1 MWRPG
6 VVLLIA
12 CAPAIAVADESHV
25 SERSVELQ
33 VDGGLS
39 VIAAGVE
46 VPVSA
51 HWSAMLGAG
60 VFGSYFLPWFDA
72 GDNTIGVIAD
82 ARATWFHKPHGSSL
96 YITPYVRS
104 GVTSGTNDDLHR
116 DGRGPVLTA
125 GFFVGYAFDLSHV
138 DLRLGVGA
146 QYIYIDGSN
155 DIGAST
161 FFPALDFTLGF
172 H

>member
-6 VVLLIA
+6 LVLLIA
-12 CAPAIAVADESHV
+12 CAPTIALADEHI
-25 SERSVELQ
+25 SERPVEIQ
-33 VDGGLS
+33 IDGGLS

-46 VPVSA
+46 VPVSP

-60 VFGSYFLPWFDA
+60 IFGSYFLPWFDV

-82 ARATWFHKPHGSSL
+82 ARVTWFHRTHGSSL
-96 YITPYVRS
+96 YITPYVRT
-104 GVTSGTNDDLHR
+104 GVTKGTNDDLQR
-116 DGRGPVLTA
+116 DGSGPVLTG

-155 DIGAST
+155 GIDAST
-161 FFPALDFTLGF
+161 VFPALDFTLGF